1 MLKETPLPT
10 TVRPRHYQ
18 KLSERLRQ
26 FMAENHFR
34 DGDKLPPERALAE
47 SFGVSRNSVR
57 EAIHALAERGLL
69 ESRHGD
75 GTYVRVPDM
84 EPLRSAIL
92 EAVDSEGHLFDEV
105 MEYRRILEPAV
116 AELAAL
122 RRTPEQLDRLKII
135 ACDQQRRILIDGDD
149 GELDAQFHL
158 CLAECSG
165 NRLLI
170 NTVALLNEQ
179 YAGGR
184 TADLRDASWHQF
196 SVLPTCAS
204 LMLLSGSPLKIAAK
218 PSKNISIPSFT
229 NTFSS
234 QQGTS
239 KMTAISTLCL
249 RGTVAESLSTLRHQG
264 GERAAAPIGAHVP
277 NPYIRS

>member
-26 FMAENHFR
+26 FMAENHFQ

-165 NRLLI
+165 N
-170 NTVALLNEQ
+170 
-179 YAGGR
+179 
-184 TADLRDASWHQF
+184 DCS
-196 SVLPTCAS
+196 
-204 LMLLSGSPLKIAAK
+204 
-218 PSKNISIPSFT
+218 SIPW
-229 NTFSS
+229 
-234 QQGTS
+234 
-239 KMTAISTLCL
+239 LC
-249 RGTVAESLSTLRHQG
+249 
-264 GERAAAPIGAHVP
+264 
-277 NPYIRS
+277 

>member
-1 MLKETPLPT
+1 
-10 TVRPRHYQ
+10 
-18 KLSERLRQ
+18 
-26 FMAENHFR
+26 
-34 DGDKLPPERALAE
+34 
-47 SFGVSRNSVR
+47 
-57 EAIHALAERGLL
+57 
-69 ESRHGD
+69 
-75 GTYVRVPDM
+75 M

-179 YAGGR
+179 YAAWSDRGLTR
-184 TADLRDASWHQF
+184 RIVAP
-196 SVLPTCAS
+196 VLSRFP
-204 LMLLSGSPLKIAAK
+204 P
-218 PSKNISIPSFT
+218 
-229 NTFSS
+229 
-234 QQGTS
+234 
-239 KMTAISTLCL
+239 
-249 RGTVAESLSTLRHQG
+249 
-264 GERAAAPIGAHVP
+264 AHH
-277 NPYIRS
+277 

>member
-57 EAIHALAERGLL
+57 LL

-196 SVLPTCAS
+196 SVAS
-204 LMLLSGSPLKIAAK
+204 HLRIIDALERQSAEDCRKAVEEHLDTIVHKHL
-218 PSKNISIPSFT
+218 FV
-229 NTFSS
+229 
-234 QQGTS
+234 
-239 KMTAISTLCL
+239 TA
-249 RGTVAESLSTLRHQG
+249 RD
-264 GERAAAPIGAHVP
+264 
-277 NPYIRS
+277 

>member
-1 MLKETPLPT
+1 
-10 TVRPRHYQ
+10 
-18 KLSERLRQ
+18 
-26 FMAENHFR
+26 
-34 DGDKLPPERALAE
+34 
-47 SFGVSRNSVR
+47 
-57 EAIHALAERGLL
+57 
-69 ESRHGD
+69 
-75 GTYVRVPDM
+75 M

-179 YAGGR
+179 YTGGR

-196 SVLPTCAS
+196 SVAS
-204 LMLLSGSPLKIAAK
+204 HLRIIDALERQSAEDCRKAVEEHLDTIVHKHL
-218 PSKNISIPSFT
+218 FV
-229 NTFSS
+229 
-234 QQGTS
+234 
-239 KMTAISTLCL
+239 TA
-249 RGTVAESLSTLRHQG
+249 RD
-264 GERAAAPIGAHVP
+264 
-277 NPYIRS
+277 

>member
-105 MEYRRILEPAV
+105 MEYRR
-116 AELAAL
+116 
-122 RRTPEQLDRLKII
+122 TPEQLDRLKII

-179 YAGGR
+179 YASGR

-196 SVLPTCAS
+196 SVAS
-204 LMLLSGSPLKIAAK
+204 HLRIIDALERQSAEDCRKAVEEHLDTIVHKHL
-218 PSKNISIPSFT
+218 FV
-229 NTFSS
+229 
-234 QQGTS
+234 
-239 KMTAISTLCL
+239 TA
-249 RGTVAESLSTLRHQG
+249 RD
-264 GERAAAPIGAHVP
+264 
-277 NPYIRS
+277 